1 MEIHQKIKTEEF
13 KGDKQT
19 TLQVLF
25 ISSGKHRYIQ
35 IYFGIYPELFSILTS
50 EHKVGKIK
58 RSKSGHNL
66 HIYYS
71 G

>member
-35 IYFGIYPELFSILTS
+35 IYFGIYSELFNILTS
-50 EHKVGKIK
+50 EHKASKIK
-58 RSKSGHNL
+58 RSKSGHSL
-66 HIYYS
+66 HFYW
-71 G
+71 